1 MATQFRG
8 SDNPPAG
15 TKLFTLKDT
24 ADNITNLPKQ
34 ESDLLEW
41 QTAIELLLAC
51 SPTMMARMGLMKV
64 LNTFVRFY

>member
-41 QTAIELLLAC
+41 QTAIELLLA
-51 SPTMMARMGLMKV
+51 SAR
-64 LNTFVRFY
+64 R